1 MMWLSLHALHALHGK
16 KIERR
21 LTMEDRESMELGTEQ
36 MNDVVSLHVLHA
48 LHGKKERFSTE
59 NMNESGRRKATVTPL
74 HVLHVLHGEKGFE
87 LQRVIL

>member
-59 NMNESGRRKATVTPL
+59 NMNESGRRKATVTTFML
-74 HVLHVLHGEKGFE
+74 FMYFMVKQVLNCRG
-87 LQRVIL
+87 